1 MNHKS
6 WIVNSN
12 PEISIKHKLLSLN
25 LPLLFY
31 QPLSFGEKCTLP
43 PFLENKQSSNPYSL
57 WNVGEMQLWLI
68 KTNCL
73 TYFLLQIKLVIIEI
87 FTFKSENV
95 AFTKLL
101 KNIKDKTIKYT
112 KWLNFLL
119 FSLFRF
125 ILRNYILG
133 QHNWKVLHDLI
144 FTRAQHMYMFDYLT
158 KTSIISLT
166 EFTVDSINCFCWE
179 SNPYIKRQK
188 YCLHSFNE
196 YKLVRKT

>member
-57 WNVGEMQLWLI
+57 WNMGEMQLWLI

-119 FSLFRF
+119 FSLFHF

-133 QHNWKVLHDLI
+133 QYN
-144 FTRAQHMYMFDYLT
+144 
-158 KTSIISLT
+158 
-166 EFTVDSINCFCWE
+166 
-179 SNPYIKRQK
+179 
-188 YCLHSFNE
+188 
-196 YKLVRKT
+196 

>member
-1 MNHKS
+1 MKNTCSRNFKFGS
-6 WIVNSN
+6 WITNHELLIQTLRLASN
-12 PEISIKHKLLSLN
+12 ISYSLLTFLYFFTN
-25 LPLLFY
+25 LCLL
-31 QPLSFGEKCTLP
+31 GKKCTLP

-119 FSLFRF
+119 FSLFHF

-133 QHNWKVLHDLI
+133 QYN
-144 FTRAQHMYMFDYLT
+144 
-158 KTSIISLT
+158 
-166 EFTVDSINCFCWE
+166 
-179 SNPYIKRQK
+179 
-188 YCLHSFNE
+188 
-196 YKLVRKT
+196 